1 MTLRQLEFFR
11 AVADEKSILKAAR
24 KMNMAQ
30 PPVSRQI
37 ELLEEELSVKLFFRS
52 NRGVQ
57 LTEAGE
63 AFYKQLDRVFDS
75 VNALKDSI
83 TLPGQ
88 TVTGTVR
95 IGILYSAV
103 SQALERIER
112 YHAAYP
118 AVQLYLQLGTP
129 TVLQELLES
138 GELDILFTRGNFD
151 VTAYGQVSLG
161 EDPLELI
168 MIRATDPAPDLDTVP
183 IQALEGRPLCLLRM
197 NDLSGYNDYLLAE
210 CRKQDVS
217 PSIVCQCYDTPM
229 AMQMVQAGF
238 GMSFLP
244 RSILSTHPYSG
255 IYSKPVEGISVLSR
269 PVMLRNTLRYE
280 PRAVQLFAEEC
291 L

>member
-11 AVADEKSILKAAR
+11 VVADEKSILKAAR

-37 ELLEEELSVKLFFRS
+37 ELLEEELGVKLFFRS

-57 LTEAGE
+57 LTEAGD
-63 AFYKQLDRVFDS
+63 AFYKQLDTVFDS
-75 VNALKDSI
+75 VYALKDSVR
-83 TLPGQ
+83 LPDQ
-88 TVTGTVR
+88 IVTGTVR

-129 TVLQELLES
+129 TVLQDLLDN
-138 GELDILFTRGNFD
+138 GELDILFTRDNYD
-151 VTAYGQVSLG
+151 VNTSRQVSLG

-168 MIRATDPAPDLDTVP
+168 MIRETDPVPNLDTVP
-183 IQALEGRPLCLLRM
+183 IRELEKRPLCLLRM

-210 CRKQDVS
+210 CRKQNVS
-217 PSIVCQCYDTPM
+217 PNIVCQCYDTPM

-238 GMSFLP
+238 GLSFLP
-244 RSILSTHPYSG
+244 RSILSTHPNSG
-255 IYSKPVEGISVLSR
+255 IYSKPVEGISVLSH
-269 PVMLRNTLRYE
+269 PVMLRNNTRYE
-280 PRAVQLFAEEC
+280 PRAVQLFAESY

>member
-11 AVADEKSILKAAR
+11 TVADEKSILKAAK

-30 PPVSRQI
+30 PPVSRQV
-37 ELLEEELSVKLFFRS
+37 ELLEEELGAKLFFRS

-63 AFYKQLDRVFDS
+63 AFYKRLDDVFDS
-75 VNALKDSI
+75 LGALRDSVS
-83 TLPGQ
+83 LPGQ

-112 YHAAYP
+112 YHATYP
-118 AVQLYLQLGTP
+118 DVQLYLQLGTP

-138 GELDILFTRGNFD
+138 GELDILFTRGNYD
-151 VTAYGQVSLG
+151 IGASGQVSLG

-168 MIRATDPAPDLDTVP
+168 MIRETDPAPEKDTVP
-183 IQALEGRPLCLLRM
+183 IRALENRPLCLLRM
-197 NDLSGYNDYLLAE
+197 NDLSGYNDFLLAE
-210 CRKQDVS
+210 CRRQGVS
-217 PSIVCQCYDTPM
+217 PNIVCQCYDTPM

-244 RSILSTHPYSG
+244 RSILSTHPGSG
-255 IYSKPVEGISVLSR
+255 IYSKPVEGIGVLSR
-269 PVMLRNTLRYE
+269 PVMLRNMLRYE
-280 PRAVQLFAEEC
+280 PRAVQLFAEDI
-291 L
+291 

>member
-1 MTLRQLEFFR
+1 MTLKQLEFFR
-11 AVADEKSILKAAR
+11 AVAEDKSILKAAR

-37 ELLEEELSVKLFFRS
+37 ELLEEELGAKLFFRS

-63 AFYKQLDRVFDS
+63 AFYKQLDSVFDS
-75 VNALKDSI
+75 LEALKDSVS
-83 TLPGQ
+83 LPGSA
-88 TVTGTVR
+88 VTGTVR
-95 IGILYSAV
+95 IGILYSSV

-129 TVLQELLES
+129 TVLQELLEA
-138 GELDILFTRGNFD
+138 GELDILFTRGNYD
-151 VTAYGQVSLG
+151 VNTSRQIPLG

-168 MIRATDPAPDLDTVP
+168 MIGDTDPAPELETVP
-183 IQALEGRPLCLLRM
+183 IQRLEKRPLCLLRM

-210 CRKQDVS
+210 CRKQGVS
-217 PSIVCQCYDTPM
+217 PNVVCQCYDTPM

-238 GMSFLP
+238 GISFLP
-244 RSILSTHPYSG
+244 RSILSTHPNSG
-255 IYSKPVEGISVLSR
+255 IYSKPVEGINVLSS
-269 PVMLRNTLRYE
+269 PVLLRNNTHYE
-280 PRAVQLFAEEC
+280 PRAVQLFVDLC
-291 L
+291 R